1 MELLIN
7 AKEAQGISK
16 RNGGLYSL
24 VDNLKVYITR
34 AADQGLRDTSYST
47 FGISRNETLKKSR
60 NTLTKRELKIVT
72 GLLTKQGFKFS
83 IKRSRMNT
91 TGLYDVITV
100 KW

>member
-34 AADQGLRDTSYST
+34 AADQGQRDATYST
-47 FGISRNETLKKSR
+47 YGLVNGETSKKSR
-60 NTLTKRELKIVT
+60 HTLTPKELETVKK
-72 GLLTKQGFKFS
+72 LLTKQGFKFS
-83 IKRSRMNT
+83 IKRESRIGFGKVDT
-91 TGLYDVITV
+91 ITV